1 MKGIVI
7 RNLKIFFKDK
17 GAVFFSLLGV
27 IIIVG
32 LYVLFLGDT
41 YNDSLKEFYKPENIM
56 SGWIM
61 AGLLAVTSVTT
72 TMGAFGTMIQDKEKK
87 IFKDFYCA
95 PISRSALTIG
105 YIVSSA
111 IVGLIMTMLV
121 LVATIIYLTATGV
134 IVLSGLLIIKLLAL
148 SVLTSLSNT
157 AWVFFVVTLFTSEKA
172 FSALTGVMSALI
184 GFVTGIYIPVGQFP
198 DAVQYIVK
206 CFPTSH
212 SAVLFRQ
219 TLMDNALTE
228 SVKNMPSEAKDTALS
243 EVKEILG
250 VTFKFGDY
258 ECTEF
263 VSIIILTATLVVFS
277 LLAIVMLNR
286 KKAK

>member
-41 YNDSLKEFYKPENIM
+41 YSDSLKDFYKPENLM

-72 TMGAFGTMIQDKEKK
+72 TMGAFGTMVQDKEKK

-95 PISRSALTIG
+95 PISRSALTLG

-121 LVATIIYLTATGV
+121 LAATIIYLTATGV

-228 SVKNMPSEAKDTALS
+228 SVKNMPSEAKDTALLK
-243 EVKEILG
+243 VKEILG

-258 ECTEF
+258 ECTKF
-263 VSIIILTATLVVFS
+263 VSIIILTATIVLFS
-277 LLAIVMLNR
+277 FLAIAVLNK